1 MKLKISFFNPGIFK
15 QDLRQ
20 HGWIGVIYLLCL
32 LFVLPLQMLLILSK
46 DDSYLYYIKDL
57 TNYFEIGRDG
67 QLMFLFTLPVIAG
80 IFLFR
85 YLQTEASV
93 DMTHS
98 FPVKRTV
105 HYVSHIISG
114 IFMLILPIVI
124 TAIFAFIITK
134 WDAGFNKVFTFPEL
148 LNWIGITSLL
158 TVFLFLLTVLV
169 GMITGI
175 SVVQGILTYVVLF
188 LPTGILLLLNANLN
202 RILFG
207 FSSSHSLYE
216 NSEVLSPFIRFTEI
230 VYKPFSTVE
239 IIVYCIFTIVF
250 LITGKILYDRRHL
263 ERAGD
268 AIVFPYLK
276 PVFKY
281 GMTFCTM
288 LLSGAYFS
296 SIQNGSTGWLI
307 FGYISGSIIGYIISE
322 IILQKSWRILKPSM
336 AISFGGYSII
346 IVLIYFSL
354 STDVFGYEKKL
365 PSLDNIEA
373 VYLENGDY
381 LYQGHYDYELR
392 SSSDPSYIQDVR
404 KLHEAIIQQKN
415 QVIKKAD
422 EVYKPTTLLI
432 YKLKN
437 GKEIAREYEFSNK
450 LFPIELKPVIESIEY
465 KKAHFSL
472 NYAAKK
478 ANVVEMY
485 SNAPINKNLK
495 LTDPKEIEELKK
507 AIEKDYLAQ
516 SYEDITSPG
525 TAWGRIDFSRSNPSP
540 YSQENDYAGMDLK
553 SSYKETEKWLTDK
566 NYLSRVK
573 LLPEDVVTME
583 IKKDNNGFSKEES
596 DINIETYYNEL
607 TSKKIE
613 VTDKKLINEVLNKFS
628 DYDEKA
634 NYYVKMRLINGNEWY
649 VVLREK
655 NVPAE
660 LLQALK

>member
-32 LFVLPLQMLLILSK
+32 LFVLPLQMLLIISNEEN
-46 DDSYLYYIKDL
+46 YPYYIKEL
-57 TNYFEIGRDG
+57 TNYFQVAAGG

-98 FPVKRTV
+98 FPVKRNV
-105 HYVSHIISG
+105 HYFSHIISG
-114 IFMLILPIVI
+114 VFMLVLPIVI
-124 TAIFAFIITK
+124 TAAFAFIITK
-134 WDAGFNKVFTFPEL
+134 WDAGFNKIFTFPEL
-148 LNWIGITSLL
+148 LSWIGIASLL

-175 SVVQGILTYVVLF
+175 SVVQGILTYVFLF
-188 LPTGILLLLNANLN
+188 LPIGILSLLNLNLGQM
-202 RILFG
+202 LFG
-207 FSSSHSLYE
+207 FSSSYYLYE
-216 NSEVLSPFIRFTEI
+216 NLEVLSPFMRFMEI
-230 VYKPFSTVE
+230 ASKPFSSVE
-239 IIVYCIFTIVF
+239 LIIYCILTIIF
-250 LITGKILYDRRHL
+250 LIAGKIIYDRRHL

-296 SIQNGSTGWLI
+296 TIQDGSTGWLI
-307 FGYISGSIIGYIISE
+307 FGYISGSIIGYIIAE

-336 AISFGGYSII
+336 AISFGSYSII

-381 LYQGHYDYELR
+381 LNDGYYGQEVR
-392 SSSDPSYIQDVR
+392 FSSDQTYIQDVR
-404 KLHEAIIQQKN
+404 EFHEAIIQQKSQIIERDN
-415 QVIKKAD
+415 TI
-422 EVYKPTTLLI
+422 YHPPTLLV

-437 GKEIAREYEFSNK
+437 GGKVAREYVFPNK
-450 LFPIELKPVIESIEY
+450 LFAIELKPVIGSIEY
-465 KKAHFSL
+465 KKTHFPL
-472 NYAAKK
+472 NNAAKK
-478 ANVVEMY
+478 ANVAEIS

-495 LTDPKEIEELKK
+495 LTDQKEIAELKT

-525 TAWGRIDFSRSNPSP
+525 TPWGSLEFSHRNPSV
-540 YSQENDYAGMDLK
+540 YGEESYYTHLQLK
-553 SSYKETEKWLTDK
+553 PSYKETEKWLADK
-566 NYLSRVK
+566 NYLTRVK
-573 LLPEDVVTME
+573 LLPEDIVTLEVIKGNNDFSQQE
-583 IKKDNNGFSKEES
+583 I
-596 DINIETYYNEL
+596 DIEAYYREL
-607 TSKKIE
+607 TNKKVE

-628 DYDEKA
+628 DYDEEA
-634 NYYVKMRLINGNEWY
+634 NYYVKMRFVNGNEWY

>member
-57 TNYFEIGRDG
+57 TNYFEIARDG

-93 DMTHS
+93 DMAHS

-124 TAIFAFIITK
+124 TAVFAFIITK

-188 LPTGILLLLNANLN
+188 LPIGILLLLDANLN

-207 FSSSHSLYE
+207 FSSSHFLYE

-230 VYKPFSTVE
+230 VYKPFSAVE

-250 LITGKILYDRRHL
+250 LIAGKILYDHRHL

-268 AIVFPYLK
+268 SIVFPYLK

-307 FGYISGSIIGYIISE
+307 FGYISGSIIGYIIAE

-336 AISFGGYSII
+336 AMSFGGYSII

-373 VYLENGDY
+373 VYLENGNY
-381 LYQGHYDYELR
+381 LNEGYHGQKLR
-392 SSSDPSYIQDVR
+392 FSSDQSYIQDVR
-404 KLHEAIIQQKN
+404 KLHEAIIQQKG
-415 QVIKKAD
+415 QVIKRD
-422 EVYKPTTLLI
+422 STIYEPTTLLI
-432 YKLKN
+432 YKLKS
-437 GKEIAREYEFSNK
+437 GKKVAREYVFSNK
-450 LFPIELKPVIESIEY
+450 VFSIELKPIIGSIEY
-465 KKAHFSL
+465 KKAHFPL
-472 NYAAKK
+472 NNAATK
-478 ANVVEMY
+478 ANVAEIY
-485 SNAPINKNLK
+485 STAPINKNLK
-495 LTDPKEIEELKK
+495 LTDPKEIQELKK
-507 AIEKDYLAQ
+507 AIEKDYLTQ
-516 SYEDITSPG
+516 SYEDIISPG
-525 TAWGRIDFSRSNPSP
+525 TAWGRVEFSHSNPSP
-540 YSQENDYAGMDLK
+540 YSDENNYADLELK
-553 SSYKETEKWLTDK
+553 PSYKEVEKWLADK

-573 LLPEDVVTME
+573 LLPEDIATLE
-583 IKKDNNGFSKEES
+583 IAKGSNDFSKEES
-596 DINIETYYNEL
+596 EIDIEAYYNKL

-628 DYDEKA
+628 DYDEEA
-634 NYYVKMRLINGNEWY
+634 HYYVKMSFINGNEWY